1 VLCLRTRPRA
11 VAGPGWLQRAHAY
24 SAIGSPNERRGSPLA
39 LPWPSRAQSVP
50 GHELLARVR
59 RIRGGAAT
67 RTSRLLDRLQ
77 ASYCRFCSASRTAT
91 VLPSPSGLPTSPPL
105 PTRDIFTCTAP
116 PAAAT
121 ATAALLVTARSL
133 RTLSVAPSVAASPPL
148 IAQQLS
154 GPLRPPASPV
164 VPGAPFSVA
173 APSPL
178 SRIATSPPA
187 QPAVPPYTYT
197 MASKVRV
204 SPVRAATPADPR
216 AVSPR
221 VQVGGSRWRWCG
233 KVLPDHPA
241 DPEPLR
247 RRVRPDH

>member
-1 VLCLRTRPRA
+1 MLLARRRRRVVSRLGKQAVGRRLVLCLRTRPRA

-148 IAQQLS
+148 IAS
-154 GPLRPPASPV
+154 
-164 VPGAPFSVA
+164 A
-173 APSPL
+173 AQRTPSP
-178 SRIATSPPA
+178 SR
-187 QPAVPPYTYT
+187 VP
-197 MASKVRV
+197 SC
-204 SPVRAATPADPR
+204 PR
-216 AVSPR
+216 S
-221 VQVGGSRWRWCG
+221 S
-233 KVLPDHPA
+233 L
-241 DPEPLR
+241 LR
-247 RRVRPDH
+247 RSSIAAFSHRDEPTSTTRCPPLHIHNGIKGACLPRPCRNAC